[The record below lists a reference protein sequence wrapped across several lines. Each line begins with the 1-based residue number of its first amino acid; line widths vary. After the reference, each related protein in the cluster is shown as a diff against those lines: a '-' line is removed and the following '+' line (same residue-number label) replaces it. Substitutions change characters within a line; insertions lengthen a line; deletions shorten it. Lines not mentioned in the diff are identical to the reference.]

1 MERNVF
7 INIDAAY
14 SSPDGSYSTQ
24 TDTQGTLSLNDCGYE
39 LCYEEP
45 ADELGGSITTLS
57 IEQNGLVTMTRKGQF
72 TTEMV
77 MEQGKRHVCHYM
89 TPFGDM
95 LMGIF
100 AKKVESNLDENGGE
114 LHLHYTIDVNAD
126 LASTNELKITVT
138 EQ

>member
-7 INIDAAY
+7 ININAAY
-14 SSPDGSYSTQ
+14 SSPDGKYSTQ
-24 TDTQGTLSLNDCGYE
+24 TDTQGTMKLCDGGCE

-45 ADELGGSITTLS
+45 ADELEGSVTTLNIS
-57 IEQNGLVTMTRKGQF
+57 NDGLVTMTRTGHF

-126 LASTNELKITVT
+126 LASTNELKITVK
-138 EQ
+138 

>member
-1 MERNVF
+1 MEKNVF

-14 SSPDGSYSTQ
+14 SSPDGSYSAQ
-24 TDTQGTLSLNDCGYE
+24 TDTQGTLKLTEYGCE
-39 LCYEEP
+39 LEYEEP

-57 IEQNGLVTMTRKGQF
+57 VEQNGLVTMTRKGQF

-77 MEQGKRHVCHYM
+77 MEQGKRHVCHYA
-89 TPFGDM
+89 TPFGNM

-100 AKKVESNLDENGGE
+100 AKKVESSLDENGGE

-126 LASTNELKITVT
+126 LASTNELKITVK
-138 EQ
+138 